1 MNRISI
7 PVESD
12 IDIEIDDT
20 MPNVRQVYVNGLYLT
35 YVSDFTGNVNEWDED
50 LGMNKT
56 VTGRFQGTYIA
67 VVDKFVSA
75 SVLWNSEAEDWTLR
89 VAFTSD
95 SFYINSIDRELLEKC
110 MKMILDWHQN
120 YMTA

>member
-20 MPNVRQVYVNGLYLT
+20 MPNVRHVHVNGLYLT

-75 SVLWNSEAEDWTLR
+75 SVLWNSDAEDWTLR